1 VVAVEIFPMVTFIRW
16 RAARRKGATPWTT
29 APLDRLIR
37 LNDVEVGLVVII
49 VFTATLM
56 ARGAWLF

>member
-1 VVAVEIFPMVTFIRW
+1 VTFIRW

-37 LNDVEVGLVVII
+37 FNDVEVGLVVII
-49 VFTATLM
+49 VFAATLM